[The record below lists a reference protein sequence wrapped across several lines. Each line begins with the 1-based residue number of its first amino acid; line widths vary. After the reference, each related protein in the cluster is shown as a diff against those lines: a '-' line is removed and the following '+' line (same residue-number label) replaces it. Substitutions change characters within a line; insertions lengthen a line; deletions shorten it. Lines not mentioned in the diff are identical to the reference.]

1 MSHAITFSP
10 LTLSLLKPTTHSID
24 MRDKL
29 PQGQRENLQSNLPHR
44 YSRSFRSVPTIDV
57 CQIVVVR
64 SCEPTLPFRVPS
76 TIRHMA
82 ARLKPRG
89 DRVAG
94 AHPLREAPGQTRS
107 VSGASANPVRPPPP
121 NSGAASK
128 NDSSSSAE
136 STPREKDVGN
146 LTPPDILS
154 SFKKALTDSH
164 GSLPRTNALQKFT
177 WHVLRRAVVC
187 ETRTVSYQQQIG
199 RHE

>member
-64 SCEPTLPFRVPS
+64 SANQRRRSNFHRQG
-76 TIRHMA
+76 
-82 ARLKPRG
+82 G